1 MSENPETAGVARD
14 DVLSAL
20 LSTIRLSGSLQ
31 FCFMPTGDWQ
41 TDAAPSL
48 AGLSAKAS
56 GTIPFHILVAG
67 SCWLKTEGEETGL
80 ETGDV
85 LVFPFGT
92 GHQLGAGRDGML
104 VLPTRDLPQKP
115 WREIPVLRYGEA
127 MKGVR
132 LLCGYLQWDGLN
144 FAPLRQA
151 LPKLIHLRTRA
162 ANDGDWL
169 RATIRQMVDEID
181 RPRAGGVSMLPR
193 LTEIIF
199 IEILRHQIMM
209 AEPRSVGWLAALA
222 DPSLSRCLS
231 LIHDDPMRNWSLE
244 DLATAACL
252 SRSALADR
260 FQAMLSTSP
269 IRYIR
274 DWRLYLASVALATS
288 SRPIA
293 AIADDAGYATPPA
306 TWRATARLPST
317 ATSRWAFET
326 SIPTMKVLGAC
337 MGCSSLQRGLKAQP
351 TVRAKTWRRRCSLRR
366 EFKTQ
371 G

>member
-1 MSENPETAGVARD
+1 MREALSENPGAAGVARD

-48 AGLSAKAS
+48 ANLSARSA
-56 GTIPFHILVAG
+56 GAMPFHIIVAG
-67 SCWLKTEGEETGL
+67 NCWLKTEGEETDL
-80 ETGDV
+80 ESGDV

-92 GHQLGAGRDGML
+92 GHQLGAGRDGMQ
-104 VLPTRDLPQKP
+104 VLPTHDLPPKP

-127 MKGVR
+127 TQEVR

-169 RATIRQMVDEID
+169 RATIRQMVDEVD

-222 DPSLSRCLS
+222 DPALSRCLS
-231 LIHDDPMRNWSLE
+231 LIHYNPGRNWSLE
-244 DLATAACL
+244 DLAAASRL
-252 SRSALADR
+252 SRSALAER
-260 FQAMLSTSP
+260 FQSVLSTSP

-288 SRPIA
+288 GQPIA
-293 AIADDAGYATPPA
+293 AIADDAGYATEAAFNRAFSRAFATPPA
-306 TWRATARLPST
+306 AWRAMAR
-317 ATSRWAFET
+317 E
-326 SIPTMKVLGAC
+326 
-337 MGCSSLQRGLKAQP
+337 
-351 TVRAKTWRRRCSLRR
+351 
-366 EFKTQ
+366 
-371 G
+371 